1 MYPIAAT
8 LPYPPVCLSPLLFY
22 QCNCLLIRA
31 KGSPVLLTGGC
42 FPSTGL
48 LSYNAS
54 PSCYNRTVAASQN
67 WQELL
72 LFLLSLQRNVDAS
85 VRP

>member
-8 LPYPPVCLSPLLFY
+8 LSYPPVCLSPLLF
-22 QCNCLLIRA
+22 QKCNCLLIRA
-31 KGSPVLLTGGC
+31 KGSPVLLRGGC
-42 FPSTGL
+42 FPSTRL
-48 LSYNAS
+48 LSYNAN

-72 LFLLSLQRNVDAS
+72 LFLLFLQRNVDAS